1 MCFYLFIF
9 ILIPATDNHPPGLV
23 SPLPLLPLTNVMW
36 PWKNEKKLKVELYKR
51 GRNIQFY
58 DNLNRNLFAHI
69 HTQ

>member
-23 SPLPLLPLTNVMW
+23 SLFPSSPSQMSCGHG
-36 PWKNEKKLKVELYKR
+36 KMKKKLKVELYKR

-58 DNLNRNLFAHI
+58 DNLNKDLFAHI